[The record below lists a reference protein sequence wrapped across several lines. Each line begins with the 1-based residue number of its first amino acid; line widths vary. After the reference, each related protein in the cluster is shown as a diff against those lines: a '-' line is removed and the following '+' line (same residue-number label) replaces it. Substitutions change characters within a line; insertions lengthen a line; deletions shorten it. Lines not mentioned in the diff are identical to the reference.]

1 MYSVR
6 RYGFFLLMWVVLA
19 LEVSADNLSYS
30 KENPLKFGI
39 DFDYAPLE
47 YVNEKGEPS
56 GLDIKFTEI
65 LLKRLNIPYTYS
77 ANTWENIAGDVLHGK
92 VDLGMMV
99 FSTYRQN
106 ETNYS
111 RAVFKMYYQMI
122 TRKGESKGLGLRDV
136 KGKKIAFMES
146 RPVRDT
152 LSKAGAETIIVKDLK
167 MAINELS
174 HGQYDAIICFRY
186 QANFLINAYGNG
198 DLEAEDLTLMS
209 REYCYVSHDKQLIDT
224 INVVL
229 AELEKEGVIEEVYGG
244 VKTSFG
250 GLRIPMWIWFLL
262 SSVVIVALVIVLIQQ
277 FIVRKRVHLEMV
289 RAQKSEDLKDV
300 FMSNISHALRTP
312 LNAIIGFSDL
322 IKSDESMGRD
332 EVNTLMKLI
341 NKNGHQLLH
350 LVNQLMSIGDIVGNK
365 QLFDR
370 METDIDAEMRL
381 FADEIRPQLKNGV
394 RIDVVGPEGG
404 LKVLL
409 DPKLLRLVTM
419 HMLENAMQ
427 HTKEGKIQ
435 LSYFMEGDI
444 FHVEVKDTGEGVP
457 EDMKAN
463 LFDMLNDKNA
473 YTQEEAPGLG
483 LSICKA
489 IIDRCD
495 GKVGYRENHED
506 GRGSVF
512 WFWAPVQILNRQ

>member
-1 MYSVR
+1 
-6 RYGFFLLMWVVLA
+6 
-19 LEVSADNLSYS
+19 
-30 KENPLKFGI
+30 
-39 DFDYAPLE
+39 
-47 YVNEKGEPS
+47 
-56 GLDIKFTEI
+56 
-65 LLKRLNIPYTYS
+65 
-77 ANTWENIAGDVLHGK
+77 
-92 VDLGMMV
+92 
-99 FSTYRQN
+99 
-106 ETNYS
+106 
-111 RAVFKMYYQMI
+111 
-122 TRKGESKGLGLRDV
+122 
-136 KGKKIAFMES
+136 
-146 RPVRDT
+146 
-152 LSKAGAETIIVKDLK
+152 
-167 MAINELS
+167 
-174 HGQYDAIICFRY
+174 
-186 QANFLINAYGNG
+186 
-198 DLEAEDLTLMS
+198 
-209 REYCYVSHDKQLIDT
+209 
-224 INVVL
+224 
-229 AELEKEGVIEEVYGG
+229 
-244 VKTSFG
+244 
-250 GLRIPMWIWFLL
+250 
-262 SSVVIVALVIVLIQQ
+262 
-277 FIVRKRVHLEMV
+277 
-289 RAQKSEDLKDV
+289 
-300 FMSNISHALRTP
+300 
-312 LNAIIGFSDL
+312 
-322 IKSDESMGRD
+322 MGRD

-370 METDIDAEMRL
+370 RETDIDAEMRL
-381 FADEIRPQLKNGV
+381 YADEIRPQLKNGV
-394 RIDVVGPEGG
+394 KIEVVGPKGG

-435 LSYFMEGDI
+435 LSYFMEGGI

-473 YTQEEAPGLG
+473 YTKEEAPGLG

>member
-1 MYSVR
+1 MFSMR
-6 RYGFFLLMWVVLA
+6 RYGFILLMWVVLA
-19 LEVSADNLSYS
+19 FEVSAGTLSYS
-30 KENPLKFGI
+30 KEKPLIFGI

-47 YVNEKGEPS
+47 YVNEKGDPC
-56 GLDIKFTEI
+56 GLDITFTEI
-65 LLKRLNIPYTYS
+65 LMKRLNIPYTYS

-99 FSTYRQN
+99 FSPYRQK

-122 TRKGESKGLGLRDV
+122 TRKGESSGLGLRDI

-152 LSKAGAETIIVKDLK
+152 LSKAGAKTIIVKDLK
-167 MAINELS
+167 MAVNELT
-174 HGQYDAIICFRY
+174 HGQYDAVICFRY
-186 QANFLINAYGNG
+186 QANFLINAYGYG
-198 DLEAEDLTLMS
+198 DLEAEDLTLMA

-244 VKTSFG
+244 VKSSFG
-250 GLRIPMWIWFLL
+250 GLRIPMWVWFLL
-262 SSVVIVALVIVLIQQ
+262 TGVVIVSLVVVLILQR
-277 FIVRKRVHLEMV
+277 IARKRVHMEMV

-300 FMSNISHALRTP
+300 FMSNVSHALRTP
-312 LNAIIGFSDL
+312 LNAIVGFSDL
-322 IKSDESMGRD
+322 MKDDESMGRE
-332 EVNTLMKLI
+332 EVNTLVKLV
-341 NKNGHQLLH
+341 NKNSHQMLH

-370 METDIDAEMRL
+370 RETDVDAEMHL
-381 FADEIRPQLKNGV
+381 YAAEIRSQLRTGV
-394 RIDVVGPEGG
+394 DIKVVGPKGG
-404 LKVLL
+404 LKALL

-419 HMLENAMQ
+419 HMLENAMK

-435 LSYFMEGDI
+435 LSYFLKDGV

-457 EDMKAN
+457 EELKAN

-495 GKVGYRENHED
+495 GKVGYRENQED